1 MIKWDKY
8 FSNIYVVSRCLNFD
22 KRESIEREFKRIGL
36 NNYNW
41 FYNCD
46 DELIDYERLINYHR
60 SKAAVRCTHAH
71 YRLIKTLYEL
81 NYDNVLIIEDDIHFL
96 QDISKIKKQL
106 DIFNKQKHLCNG
118 YFFSYVI
125 YGISIFL
132 ADFYYLDRKLMKY
145 LLYCFEHYPCA
156 NDNYIFTNYIY
167 PNDVTG
173 ITMQFGSTT
182 SNDSITAK
190 ISSEDN
196 LLPLQIMLA
205 PQRISI
211 QPDKI
216 NFYTA
221 ENSEHVTNKIENFN
235 EYNV

>member
-8 FSNIYVVSRCLNFD
+8 FSNIYVVSRCSNFD

-96 QDISKIKKQL
+96 QDISKIK
-106 DIFNKQKHLCNG
+106 C
-118 YFFSYVI
+118 
-125 YGISIFL
+125 
-132 ADFYYLDRKLMKY
+132 
-145 LLYCFEHYPCA
+145 
-156 NDNYIFTNYIY
+156 
-167 PNDVTG
+167 
-173 ITMQFGSTT
+173 
-182 SNDSITAK
+182 
-190 ISSEDN
+190 
-196 LLPLQIMLA
+196 
-205 PQRISI
+205 
-211 QPDKI
+211 
-216 NFYTA
+216 
-221 ENSEHVTNKIENFN
+221 
-235 EYNV
+235 